1 MKIGILAMTSVFY
14 LVFSRDD
21 PPPRDTSGQVETSS
35 EADDDWEDIVGWTSF
50 LFFYLIPLSHDCSML
65 LFLLS

>member
-21 PPPRDTSGQVETSS
+21 PPPKDTSGQLATLPETD
-35 EADDDWEDIVGWTSF
+35 ENLEDN
-50 LFFYLIPLSHDCSML
+50 FFI
-65 LFLLS
+65 